1 MGGGIALLNAAQSQT
16 QGITGAY
23 VWQDKDGNVVAAVSL
38 IDNGDVYLGPGT
50 EEERL
55 LYANACAALLLQSNI
70 NE

>member
-1 MGGGIALLNAAQSQT
+1 
-16 QGITGAY
+16 
-23 VWQDKDGNVVAAVSL
+23 VWQVEKKNGQVATMPFGSAGFEIKDKDGNVVAAVSL

-50 EEERL
+50 EDERL